1 MMIITII
8 ISMMMMRPPPAVAF
22 ISPGP
27 GVYLYY
33 LILI

>member
-8 ISMMMMRPPPAVAF
+8 ISMMRPPPAVAF